1 MLTEPIAQPQS
12 KTAISPIAVG
22 GVIFDPGND
31 VDSLLLGVAQSL
43 RQKGWVVAGLVQE
56 ETPRNTASCCPA
68 TFVRH
73 LTDDTRTRISV
84 DRGENATG
92 CRLDAYAL
100 TEAAKRVDTALEAG
114 AQILMINRFGQ
125 SESDGWGLRGTIEL
139 GIELG
144 LPIIVGVRRTYV
156 APWHEFHGGLATS
169 LAFDGNAIANWALTA
184 VNRENSS

>member
-1 MLTEPIAQPQS
+1 MSARDLKIIGWGYEGEEAL
-12 KTAISPIAVG
+12 G
-22 GVIFDPGND
+22 GVIFEPGGGI
-31 VDSLLLGVAQSL
+31 DSLLAGVADSL
-43 RQKGWVVAGLVQE
+43 TRKGWIVSGLVQE
-56 ETPRNTASCCPA
+56 EAPRTEGSCCPA

-73 LTDDTRTRISV
+73 LTDGARTKISV
-84 DRGENATG
+84 DRGENASG
-92 CRLDAYAL
+92 CRLDANAL
-100 TEAAKRVDTALEAG
+100 TEAAKRVDAALEAG
-114 AQILMINRFGQ
+114 AQLLMINRFGQ